1 MKRGKIGHVVSIN
14 DHENCNYCNLEDV
27 VVLTRKEFQQIQRDL
42 EVLEIFKKHIELE
55 KEDSDPYDECAFYED
70 VLYMNLNLEQDIS
83 SDEYEKIKQWLE
95 EQDEN

>member
-42 EVLEIFKKHIELE
+42 EVLEIF
-55 KEDSDPYDECAFYED
+55 S
-70 VLYMNLNLEQDIS
+70 
-83 SDEYEKIKQWLE
+83 
-95 EQDEN
+95 